1 MKNALISPNE
11 KIFSSPDQT
20 GVRIAQ
26 VVEAGA
32 DFPVAPPLFWTECAD
47 DCDPNTWWYYEGSC
61 QPKPIPVPTA
71 EENKATA
78 VDKLSATDWTQT
90 SDVSNPTNNPYLM
103 NVAQFSA
110 YRDQV
115 RQVAVN
121 PVSGFIDWPT
131 EPSAQWS
138 S

>member
-1 MKNALISPNE
+1 MKQALISPQE
-11 KIFSSPDQT
+11 QIISQSGQI
-20 GVRIAQ
+20 GARVAQ
-26 VVEAGA
+26 VVASGSE
-32 DFPVAPPLFWTECAD
+32 FPVGLPLFWAECAD
-47 DCDPNTWWYYEGSC
+47 DCDSSTWWYYEGIC
-61 QPKPIPVPTA
+61 QPKPIPIPTA

-90 SDVSNPTNNPYLM
+90 TDVSNPANNPYLM
-103 NVAQFSA
+103 NATEFAS

-121 PVSGFIDWPT
+121 PVSGFIDWPV